1 MHKHDDGP
9 FTIGIPIYPNVDL
22 IDVAG
27 AFDIFS
33 RIPSPWQE
41 REYRTLVIAESPD
54 PVMTGQGLQITPH
67 ATFGDCGRLSLIW
80 TPGATEPKVSD
91 CYKDFLVDQASTA
104 EWVTS
109 VCTGALI
116 LAETGLLDGYEATTH
131 WLALDTLRKN
141 AKVKVASGYPRY
153 VIDRNRVTGGGV
165 TSTLD
170 EALAV
175 VALITRLDVANT
187 IQDTVQYRFPTEFT
201 MAGFPSS

>member
-1 MHKHDDGP
+1 MQKHDAP
-9 FTIGIPIYPNVDL
+9 FVLGIPIYPGVDL

-27 AFDIFS
+27 AYDIFS
-33 RIPSPWQE
+33 RIPTPWNG
-41 REYRTLVIAESPD
+41 REYKTVVLAQTPD
-54 PVMTGQGLQITPH
+54 AVMTGQGLAITPH
-67 ATFGDCGRLSLIW
+67 ATFSGCGRLSLLW
-80 TPGATEPKVSD
+80 VPGATKPKVSD
-91 CYKDFLVDQASTA
+91 RYKEFVVDQAKTA

-109 VCTGALI
+109 VCTGAL
-116 LAETGLLDGYEATTH
+116 LLSDFGLLDGYEATTH

-141 AKVKVASGYPRY
+141 TKVKVATGYPRY

-187 IQDTVQYRFPTEFT
+187 IQETVQYRFPTEFV

>member
-1 MHKHDDGP
+1 MHKHDGP
-9 FTIGIPIYPNVDL
+9 FTIGIPIYPGVDL

-27 AFDIFS
+27 AYDIFS
-33 RIPSPWQE
+33 RIPTPWQG
-41 REYRTLVIAESPD
+41 REFKTLVVAETLD
-54 PVMTGQGLQITPH
+54 TVMTGQGLAITPH
-67 ATFGDCGRLSLIW
+67 ATFADCGRLSLLW
-80 TPGATEPKVSD
+80 VPGATEPKVND
-91 CYKDFLVDQASTA
+91 CYKEFVIDQAMSA

-116 LAETGLLDGYEATTH
+116 LSETGLLDGYEATTH
-131 WLALDTLRKN
+131 WLALDELRKN
-141 AKVKVASGYPRY
+141 AKVKVATGYPRY

-187 IQDTVQYRFPTEFT
+187 IQETVQYRFPTEFV
-201 MAGFPSS
+201 MAGVGNL

>member
-1 MHKHDDGP
+1 MHKQDGT
-9 FTIGIPIYPNVDL
+9 FTIGIPIYPGVDL

-33 RIPSPWQE
+33 RIPTPWNG
-41 REYRTLVIAESPD
+41 RAYRSLVVAETIA
-54 PVMTGQGLQITPH
+54 PVMTGQGLAITPH
-67 ATFGDCGRLSLIW
+67 ATFADCGRLTLIW
-80 TPGATEPKVSD
+80 TPGATNPVVSQR
-91 CYKDFLVDQASTA
+91 YNDFLVDQASSA

-116 LAETGLLDGYEATTH
+116 LSENGLLDGYEATTH
-131 WLALDTLRKN
+131 WLALDKLRQN

-175 VALITRLDVANT
+175 VALITRLDVAHT
-187 IQDTVQYRFPTEFT
+187 IQETVQYRFPTEFT
-201 MAGFPSS
+201 MAGFPSF

>member
-1 MHKHDDGP
+1 MHKHDEP
-9 FTIGIPIYPNVDL
+9 FLLGIPIYPGVDL

-27 AFDIFS
+27 AYDIFS
-33 RIPSPWQE
+33 RIPTPWQG
-41 REYRTLVIAESPD
+41 REYKTVVVAETLDA
-54 PVMTGQGLQITPH
+54 VMTGQGLAITPH
-67 ATFGDCGRLSLIW
+67 ATFADCGRLSLLW
-80 TPGATEPKVSD
+80 VPGAEEPKVND
-91 CYKDFLVDQASTA
+91 CYKDFVVDQAKSA

-116 LAETGLLDGYEATTH
+116 LSETGLLDGYEATTH

-141 AKVKVASGYPRY
+141 TKVKVATGYPRY

-187 IQDTVQYRFPTEFT
+187 IQETVQYRFPPEFV
-201 MAGFPSS
+201 MAGLPSI